1 MELSLDASIRNL
13 WGAHGSESRG
23 RNGAAE
29 ARKCSPRTPL
39 VQATRG
45 LFLAE

>member
-1 MELSLDASIRNL
+1 MPPGFLRVLKTPVCMEHSLYVSIRNL

-29 ARKCSPRTPL
+29 ARKCSP
-39 VQATRG
+39 
-45 LFLAE
+45 